1 MYAKTETSG
10 KPQHGIS
17 TFIIERGMP
26 GFSTSKKLDKLGM
39 RGSNTCELVF
49 EDCKVPASHIV
60 GGLNKGVY
68 IMMSGLDLENVLR
81 IPLPGEVVAGGAQN
95 NNNNATTTLFTRNLG
110 YYNVTKVGYSYIRF
124 ELQCSLTRTCP
135 VFSLSQYFKKQI
147 GVYI

>member
-1 MYAKTETSG
+1 MTANSTAAVAEDQQGVEEAFADGSG
-10 KPQHGIS
+10 GNNINYN
-17 TFIIERGMP
+17 
-26 GFSTSKKLDKLGM
+26 
-39 RGSNTCELVF
+39 SNR
-49 EDCKVPASHIV
+49 S
-60 GGLNKGVY
+60 
-68 IMMSGLDLENVLR
+68 MSGLDLENVLR